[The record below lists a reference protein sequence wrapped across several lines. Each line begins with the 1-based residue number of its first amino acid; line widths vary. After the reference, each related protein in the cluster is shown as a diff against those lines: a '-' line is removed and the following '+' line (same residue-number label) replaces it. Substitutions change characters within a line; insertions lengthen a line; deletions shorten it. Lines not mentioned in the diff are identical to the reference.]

1 MKTDA
6 TIPPPPEVSSAESSA
21 VGLPARTGGG
31 TRFINLAGRRFG
43 RLVVVSRAEN
53 DSRGAAR
60 WHVKCDCGEERIVL
74 GTSLRS
80 GVTAS
85 CGCYKREQ
93 TSLRRLVDLTGRR
106 FGRWVVL
113 SRAENDRRGHPRW
126 HVKCDC
132 GKACVIPGA
141 NLRSGTTTSCGCYSR
156 EQAALCHLVS
166 LTGRRFG
173 RLVVVSRAENTRWG
187 EARWHVKC
195 DCGEERIV
203 AGGNLRS
210 GTTTSCGCFRREAMS
225 AKRGD
230 KNPSWKPELTQ
241 EDRDRSRLGTPTNA
255 KWQTVSQKVRC
266 RDHATCLVCGEHG
279 THVHHLEPWA
289 FDRDLRYDPANL
301 ATLCKE
307 CHVQFHY
314 LYGYDADLEDFENY
328 LKP

>member
-53 DSRGAAR
+53 DSRDAAR

-241 EDRDRSRLGTPTNA
+241 EDRDRSRLGTPNQRQMANRLPKSPLPRPRYLPCLRRTRNSRPPSRA
-255 KWQTVSQKVRC
+255 VGVRPRAALRRSKPRYTLQRMPRAVPRTVRQRC
-266 RDHATCLVCGEHG
+266 RARR
-279 THVHHLEPWA
+279 
-289 FDRDLRYDPANL
+289 F
-301 ATLCKE
+301 
-307 CHVQFHY
+307 
-314 LYGYDADLEDFENY
+314 
-328 LKP
+328 